1 MSTVRIILYIHN
13 NTIII
18 DVLDPPE
25 VNVLATRTRLIVNGS
40 TTLNCTVTSN
50 NPSNFTLVWTL
61 TTTSGSTT
69 ITSTNQTLVLS
80 SVGEDEFGTYT
91 CNVTNSAGL
100 SGTADITIE
109 IGGIYTLTLNVLC
122 NFISSFEYMQTVQCF
137 LYC

>member
-1 MSTVRIILYIHN
+1 M
-13 NTIII
+13 
-18 DVLDPPE
+18 
-25 VNVLATRTRLIVNGS
+25 NVLATRTRLLVNGS
-40 TTLNCTVTSN
+40 TTLNCTVTSS

-122 NFISSFEYMQTVQCF
+122 NFISSFEYICKLSNVF
-137 LYC
+137 YIANVSYIA